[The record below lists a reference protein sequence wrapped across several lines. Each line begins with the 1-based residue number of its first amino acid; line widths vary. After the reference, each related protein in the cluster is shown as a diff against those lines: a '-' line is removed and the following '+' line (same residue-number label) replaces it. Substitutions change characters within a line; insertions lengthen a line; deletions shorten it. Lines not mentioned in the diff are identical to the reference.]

1 MILRPPRSTRT
12 DTRFPYTTLFRS
24 CVIAILDPAFRIEEQ
39 ALVSFEMAVPQSS
52 DQRSA
57 PKLAKQIEGGSPARQ
72 RIAGIARGLPESI
85 ELHPT
90 ARSGAECPVKACR
103 EGEIVDGLKDIAQVG
118 LVHCKIGR
126 AH

>member
-1 MILRPPRSTRT
+1 
-12 DTRFPYTTLFRS
+12 
-24 CVIAILDPAFRIEEQ
+24 
-39 ALVSFEMAVPQSS
+39 MAVPQSS

-103 EGEIVDGLKDIAQVG
+103 EGEIVGGLKDIAQVG
-118 LVHCKIGR
+118 LVHDTAFDPHLASFAGR
-126 AH
+126 ALPAHAAADRPAIGIRSEEHTSELQSLMRISYAVF